1 MWILVNLRWWKIHF
15 ERSGPKKNPV
25 FGSTSSFLQLI
36 LRSFYCL
43 KKLVQSTFGKKI
55 KPSKRH
61 PFSNIQWKV
70 IALHLLF
77 VIAWCWHSM
86 SRKGG
91 QSLILPNQFVYF
103 MAHHSTAACNTS
115 YVHHKNLYSG
125 NSLNNP
131 NFEAKTQV
139 SGFGMLWGIFGG
151 IVVTCTNQ
159 RHVIAFEGFPS
170 HSVK

>member
-1 MWILVNLRWWKIHF
+1 MSPLRFPRPTHQCPFQDVKMVNLRWWKIHF
-15 ERSGPKKNPV
+15 ERSGPKKNAV

-36 LRSFYCL
+36 LRSFDCL

-77 VIAWCWHSM
+77 VIAWCM

-91 QSLILPNQFVYF
+91 QSLILPNQFVWF

-115 YVHHKNLYSG
+115 YAASQKPVFWQFSKQFKFWSKNTSFGFWDALG
-125 NSLNNP
+125 HFLEVSL
-131 NFEAKTQV
+131 
-139 SGFGMLWGIFGG
+139 
-151 IVVTCTNQ
+151 
-159 RHVIAFEGFPS
+159 
-170 HSVK
+170 